1 MSLSHDARDA
11 SPPSPRYP
19 HTPHPVTCNPL
30 AWQREADRL
39 THEIARQRAL
49 GNNFAAASLAKTRK
63 FALAQAARV

>member
-11 SPPSPRYP
+11 SPRYP

-49 GNNFAAASLAKTRK
+49 GNNFAAASLTRTRR
-63 FALAQAARV
+63 FALQMASRV